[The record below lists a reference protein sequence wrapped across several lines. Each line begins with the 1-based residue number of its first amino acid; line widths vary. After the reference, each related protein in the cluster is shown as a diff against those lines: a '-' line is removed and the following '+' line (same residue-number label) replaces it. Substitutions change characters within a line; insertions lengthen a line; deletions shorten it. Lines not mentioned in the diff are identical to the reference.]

1 MKKDRDCGVPYP
13 IYPPYQG
20 MVPPMGMPITYQQS
34 VPTTFTNQNT
44 NNIDQQ
50 INNIE
55 QEINN
60 LDRRI
65 SNLENMYNSSNINNN
80 YSSSNYKMM

>member
-1 MKKDRDCGVPYP
+1 MKKDRDCSVPYP

-20 MVPPMGMPITYQQS
+20 MPMPGPMPIYQTSMPNSYQ
-34 VPTTFTNQNT
+34 TANI

-65 SNLENMYNSSNINNN
+65 SNLENMYNKNLNNN
-80 YSSSNYKMM
+80 YSSNYQMM